1 MMIVV
6 VLSLIVQPE
15 SKVFSLAWDPLLVD
29 HEEQVVSCDCETG
42 KMGGF
47 NLKRALVLLPALV
60 LLLKRQLDVLVPPCP
75 VVGDRARPQESNRAD
90 LVGICV
96 LSGHVQLKNVSIVK
110 FITICG
116 ILYLQ

>member
-1 MMIVV
+1 
-6 VLSLIVQPE
+6 
-15 SKVFSLAWDPLLVD
+15 
-29 HEEQVVSCDCETG
+29 
-42 KMGGF
+42 
-47 NLKRALVLLPALV
+47 
-60 LLLKRQLDVLVPPCP
+60 
-75 VVGDRARPQESNRAD
+75 VGDRARPQESNRAD